1 MGHGVPGCGAAHG
14 MRTKQNPS
22 PGCYPTTA
30 RSAAARRVGLS
41 RPASARWSGLGFQH
55 GRRVL
60 VRHASLRRSVM
71 SSPASRSGSTPATT
85 SATTICARCQTPG
98 VGNFCATC
106 GAPREGARCGGCGS
120 LLTAGAHFCHRCG
133 LAAGA
138 APSGAVGAG
147 PVGVAGGRGAAN
159 ALPWAVAAIALLTV
173 IALVAGQRFAAARGG
188 GLDAPSNA
196 LPQAGLDD
204 RSGFGPP
211 PMQGG
216 AMRAPDISRM
226 SPEER
231 AARLYDRVIA
241 LSEAG
246 KRDSV
251 MFFSPMALT
260 AYQMLD
266 SLTLDQRY
274 DLGRIGEVSGSPEL
288 AKAQADTILATSPT
302 HLLGLILAS
311 NAASMRGDEAA
322 QRQYLARLRAA
333 RASELAKRLP
343 EYEAHRADIDAVK

>member
-1 MGHGVPGCGAAHG
+1 M
-14 MRTKQNPS
+14 T
-22 PGCYPTTA
+22 
-30 RSAAARRVGLS
+30 
-41 RPASARWSGLGFQH
+41 
-55 GRRVL
+55 
-60 VRHASLRRSVM
+60 
-71 SSPASRSGSTPATT
+71 SPASSSTPATT
-85 SATTICARCQTPG
+85 TTCARCGASG
-98 VGNFCATC
+98 VGNFCASC
-106 GAPREGARCGGCGS
+106 GAPREGARCAGCAS
-120 LLTAGAHFCHRCG
+120 LLTAGARFCHRCG

-138 APSGAVGAG
+138 APMGAPAGAPMVAGAG
-147 PVGVAGGRGAAN
+147 SRGAAN
-159 ALPWAVAAIALLTV
+159 ALPWAVAAIALLAV

-211 PMQGG
+211 PQGG

-231 AARLYDRVIA
+231 ASRLYDRVIA

-260 AYQMLD
+260 AYEMLD

-288 AKAQADTILATSPT
+288 ARAQADTILAKSPT

-311 NAASMRGDEAA
+311 NAASMRGDTEA

>member
-1 MGHGVPGCGAAHG
+1 M
-14 MRTKQNPS
+14 
-22 PGCYPTTA
+22 TT
-30 RSAAARRVGLS
+30 
-41 RPASARWSGLGFQH
+41 PASA
-55 GRRVL
+55 
-60 VRHASLRRSVM
+60 
-71 SSPASRSGSTPATT
+71 STPATT
-85 SATTICARCQTPG
+85 TTCSRCGATG
-98 VGNFCATC
+98 VGNFCASC
-106 GAPREGARCGGCGS
+106 GAPREGARCAGCAS
-120 LLTAGAHFCHRCG
+120 LLTPGARFCHRCG

-138 APSGAVGAG
+138 APAGAPVASGAPGS
-147 PVGVAGGRGAAN
+147 RGAAN
-159 ALPWAVAAIALLTV
+159 ALPWAVAAIALLAV

-211 PMQGG
+211 PQGG

-231 AARLYDRVIA
+231 ASRLYDRVIA

-274 DLGRIGEVSGSPEL
+274 DLGRIGEVAGSPEL
-288 AKAQADTILATSPT
+288 ARAQADTILATSPT

-311 NAASMRGDEAA
+311 NAASMRGDAAA

>member
-1 MGHGVPGCGAAHG
+1 MSASVP
-14 MRTKQNPS
+14 P
-22 PGCYPTTA
+22 
-30 RSAAARRVGLS
+30 SAA
-41 RPASARWSGLGFQH
+41 
-55 GRRVL
+55 
-60 VRHASLRRSVM
+60 
-71 SSPASRSGSTPATT
+71 TPATP
-85 SATTICARCQTPG
+85 TTCPRCQAPG
-98 VGNFCATC
+98 TGNFCASC
-106 GAPREGARCGGCGS
+106 GAPREGARCAGCAT
-120 LLTAGAHFCHRCG
+120 LLTAGARFCHRCG

-138 APSGAVGAG
+138 APALAAGGDGATGGA
-147 PVGVAGGRGAAN
+147 PPAAGEGRGAAN
-159 ALPWAVAAIALLTV
+159 ALPWAVAAIALLAV

-204 RSGFGPP
+204 RSGFAGGPV
-211 PMQGG
+211 QGG

-231 AARLYDRVIA
+231 ASRLYDRVMS

-274 DLGRIGEVSGSPEL
+274 DLGRIGAVSGSPEL
-288 AKAQADTILATSPT
+288 ARAQADTILARAPT

-311 NAASMRGDEAA
+311 NAAELRGDAAA
-322 QRQYLARLRAA
+322 QRQYLARFRAA
-333 RASELAKRLP
+333 RAAELAKQLP
-343 EYEAHRADIDAVK
+343 EYQAHQAEINAAGQ